1 MQTRNHLG
9 MCNWQA
15 RVHTLEVDKAVIQG
29 ELLAGA
35 EKQKMMQETASLAAE
50 CKALRAAQSVRSEL
64 VQCRV
69 YIKHTSV
76 NSSVAPYLGTRY

>member
-15 RVHTLEVDKAVIQG
+15 KIQQLEREKAVYQRGLIA
-29 ELLAGA
+29 EA
-35 EKQKMMQETASLAAE
+35 EKQKLMQEAADLAAE
-50 CKALRAAQSVRSEL
+50 CKALRAAQSVSSEL